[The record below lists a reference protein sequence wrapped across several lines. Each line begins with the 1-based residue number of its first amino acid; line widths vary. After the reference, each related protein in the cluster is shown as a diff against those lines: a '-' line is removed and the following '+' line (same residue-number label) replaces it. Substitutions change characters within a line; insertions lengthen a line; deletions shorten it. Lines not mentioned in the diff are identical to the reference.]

1 VGAAAH
7 LARELALGD
16 FNEALERLIGT
27 RPRTFAGLIAKAR
40 ARNTIEPKGGDSNY
54 EPLI

>member
-1 VGAAAH
+1 VGAATH